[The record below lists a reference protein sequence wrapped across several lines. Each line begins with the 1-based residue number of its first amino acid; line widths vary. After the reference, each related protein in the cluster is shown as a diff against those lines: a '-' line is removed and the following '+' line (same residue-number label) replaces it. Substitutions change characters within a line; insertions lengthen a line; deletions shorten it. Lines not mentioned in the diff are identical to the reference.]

1 MFGFLVQWPTL
12 VTLAMFPVLVVMYV
26 LLARRE
32 ERDEEAA
39 FGEAYRRY
47 AERTP
52 RFFPHWRSA
61 TPVRS
66 GR

>member
-1 MFGFLVQWPTL
+1 
-12 VTLAMFPVLVVMYV
+12 MFPVLVVMYV